1 MKKYIKKQNVAV
13 ALNSGR
19 VGNVRYY
26 TKDGNTYTRTVSSSV
41 NNPRSEGQ
49 MRQRTK
55 VSNLVNNYR
64 MLKNFLG
71 KCFQNANSCV
81 SIYNLFFQKGMVCT
95 PVYLTKEMAGSGA
108 AVAAPYGI
116 SDGSLPRIS
125 YGLNSNGIL
134 QTNLS
139 LGDLNIG
146 AATTV
151 GELAQA
157 LVENNEGVFRY
168 GDFISFIEVIQKG
181 SETLPLI
188 TAKGD
193 NIQLAKNSPELLA
206 DKISTHGFATVG
218 GCLGMDDEP
227 EAGCYAWIHSRRNS
241 GVKVSGQYLYNCNE
255 EMLSHFTSDEAFQA
269 ASASYGESA
278 QNPFITSDDGE
289 GGDEPVPPVEG
300 KTVKLSIPSA
310 MQSMGDIQINDRT
323 KAKTDTLVV
332 PTGTSVVIKAIPVS
346 GDYQFN
352 SWSDGITTSTR
363 TLTVSED
370 IDLTASFSP
379 VE

>member
-49 MRQRTK
+49 MRGRTK
-55 VSNLVNNYR
+55 VANLVNNYR

-81 SIYNLFFQKGMVCT
+81 SIYNLFFQKGMLCT

-146 AATTV
+146 DTTTV

-157 LVENNEGVFRY
+157 LVENNEGVFHY

-206 DKISTHGFATVG
+206 DKISTRGFATVG